1 VFTRTKHGADR
12 LARRLKAERL
22 AAAPL
27 HGDRSQSQ
35 RERALRDFKNGRI
48 RVLVATDI
56 ASRGID
62 VDDVTHVIN
71 FDVPRA
77 PEDYVHRIGRTGR
90 MDAIGEAITLV
101 SPDEAKEFAAIE
113 AMIGKPVTRRTL
125 PGFEHRPAAKSASR
139 ESRRG
144 GGDREA
150 ARERSAHRGSVAGR
164 HADRSVVHSHADRSA
179 TPAAV
184 PASGAA
190 DGGATHGRRPRSG
203 ANDRRSRRRM

>member
-1 VFTRTKHGADR
+1 KSIVFVRSKRGTDR
-12 LARRLKAERL
+12 LARRLRGLGHEIQA
-22 AAAPL
+22 L

-113 AMIGKPVTRRTL
+113 AVIGKPVTRRTL
-125 PGFEHRPAAKSASR
+125 PGF
-139 ESRRG
+139 
-144 GGDREA
+144 
-150 ARERSAHRGSVAGR
+150 
-164 HADRSVVHSHADRSA
+164 
-179 TPAAV
+179 
-184 PASGAA
+184 
-190 DGGATHGRRPRSG
+190 
-203 ANDRRSRRRM
+203 